1 MSLFASYWF
10 VLWSHGFFTLGIC
23 CRFQFAPGSG
33 LSERE
38 DLKLHNICG
47 LVKWQCRHW
56 NSEAFTA
63 SWYCSHWSMCVL
75 MCVCVCVC
83 VCVYACIRACVCACV
98 CVLGY
103 TCVLACVH
111 SHYCVCTGE
120 SVHIITYKPSHSVIC
135 HAAAPMKE
143 GEKKQQCVSKL
154 SSFSLSLVSLSL
166 CFLSV
171 SLCESLSVSLFL
183 SPSAPPPL
191 PPTCLINQGYL
202 LIFSVLSLSSLGL
215 PVFSIMLP
223 PFPAPFMVMVMMMMM
238 RWSSP
243 QLLVH
248 GGELTQNSDS
258 WGVGCVLYEMLT
270 GARPWYHLRHCRK
283 EDMWQQV
290 MFHPH
295 LLACVVAV

>member
-1 MSLFASYWF
+1 M
-10 VLWSHGFFTLGIC
+10 
-23 CRFQFAPGSG
+23 
-33 LSERE
+33 
-38 DLKLHNICG
+38 
-47 LVKWQCRHW
+47 
-56 NSEAFTA
+56 
-63 SWYCSHWSMCVL
+63 
-75 MCVCVCVC
+75 
-83 VCVYACIRACVCACV
+83 
-98 CVLGY
+98 
-103 TCVLACVH
+103 H

-135 HAAAPMKE
+135 HAAAPIKE
-143 GEKKQQCVSKL
+143 GGKKRQCVSKL

-171 SLCESLSVSLFL
+171 SVCVSLSLFL
-183 SPSAPPPL
+183 SFCPPLSLPPP
-191 PPTCLINQGYL
+191 PPPPPVCLINQGYL
-202 LIFSVLSLSSLGL
+202 LIFSVMSLSSLGL

-223 PFPAPFMVMVMMMMM
+223 PFPAPFMVMMMMM

-283 EDMWQQV
+283 EDTWQQV